1 MCQLG
6 GATSKI
12 GDPTGRTTA
21 RVGMTSTERKANIV
35 SMHYQIK
42 RLWGNVEHMG
52 RKHGYKRE
60 IYWHRELANNA
71 IWWNNIT
78 FVDILKYLGPGLRL
92 GTMLSRD
99 T

>member
-1 MCQLG
+1 
-6 GATSKI
+6 
-12 GDPTGRTTA
+12 
-21 RVGMTSTERKANIV
+21 
-35 SMHYQIK
+35 
-42 RLWGNVEHMG
+42 MG

-71 IWWNNIT
+71 IWWNSIT
-78 FVDILKYLGPGLRL
+78 FVDILKLLGPGLRL